1 MKKKLWL
8 LLWAELFVLCAVLG
22 FLPEEAGWLRLVK
35 QAAAAL
41 FFVPP
46 VVLLVLA
53 RRKGDDALRRC
64 IRNLA
69 ALSLGLTAAV
79 MALAVGTAVGSE
91 ALGNIVHG
99 ILTVI
104 SAPMICSEHWAAS
117 LFGWAC
123 LLAAAFPKSKSEP

>member
-22 FLPEEAGWLRLVK
+22 FFPEGAGWLRLVK
-35 QAAAAL
+35 QAAAVL

-53 RRKGDDALRRC
+53 RQKGDDALRRL

-69 ALSLGLTAAV
+69 ALSLGLTAAM
-79 MALAVGTAVGSE
+79 MALAFGTAVGSE

-99 ILTVI
+99 ILTII

-123 LLAAAFPKSKSEP
+123 LLAAALKR

>member
-1 MKKKLWL
+1 MP
-8 LLWAELFVLCAVLG
+8 VG
-22 FLPEEAGWLRLVK
+22 AGGLRLLK

-41 FFVPP
+41 CFVPP
-46 VVLLVLA
+46 VVLRVLA
-53 RRKGDDALRRC
+53 RRKGDDALRRL

-69 ALSLGLTAAV
+69 ALSLGLTAAI

-91 ALGNIVHG
+91 TLGNIVHG

-123 LLAAAFPKSKSEP
+123 LLAAAFPQPKSEP